1 MAANMDNLKKVVE
14 DEALMKD
21 LLATED
27 VAEVQKKLEAHD
39 VSMSTSELE
48 TIADALGKVARGEAT
63 VEELTAG
70 SEELSDDDLENVSGG
85 FAISAT
91 LGLILAGAGAVA
103 GFVGGAQMMSN
114 LEDRIGLTR
123 RW

>member
-114 LEDRIGLTR
+114 LEDRIGLTI